1 MKRHSLILQFPLA
14 ITCLLGL
21 GQMANAEEDP
31 LVAITTSSNFDNS
44 VPAILN
50 YAQQAQDKASTGSVR
65 NSSKSQKRVTA
76 SDKKNA
82 PDAKLS
88 EQQGWLTQK
97 DATIRQL
104 QTQLAA
110 MNEQE
115 ETNAQKEAE
124 LTAQIKTLQAQLDAQ
139 KQQNSGLADVQKQSA
154 SLESQLKEKAA
165 LLESLTQK
173 LNDSDQAHATQVSA
187 LQEQLNQ
194 ESQAV
199 KAKETELAKL
209 TTDFTQFKDEAAK
222 KASVVDLKLIPQQQA
237 YSIGVSLGNDVLQEL
252 NTRESQ
258 GVKVDHDAVM
268 LGINDVFKGTL
279 ALDEST
285 RNKSLNAASQ
295 ALLENLSKAESQA
308 IKEGKA
314 YQQKFAKQKGTEF
327 KDGVYS
333 RIDYA
338 GQEAIGPEDTVV
350 VVMKETLPD
359 GTVISD
365 MEAAGKVWSQPLSAY
380 PPIFSGPLKRLG
392 NHGSI
397 TVVVPP
403 DLAYGSKGLPPKIP
417 PGATMT
423 YSIRVVD
430 VIKKS
435 K

>member
-65 NSSKSQKRVTA
+65 NSSKSQKRAAA

-139 KQQNSGLADVQKQSA
+139 KQQNTGLADVQKQSA

-173 LNDSDQAHATQVSA
+173 LNDSDQAHATQISA

-209 TTDFTQFKDEAAK
+209 TTDFTKFKDEAAK
-222 KASVVDLKLIPQQQA
+222 KASVVDLKLVPQQQA

-338 GQEAIGPEDTVV
+338 GQDAIGPEDTVV

-423 YSIRVVD
+423 YSVRVVD

>member
-50 YAQQAQDKASTGSVR
+50 YAQQAQDKASTGSER
-65 NSSKSQKRVTA
+65 NSSKSQKRAVA

-82 PDAKLS
+82 PVAKLS

-139 KQQNSGLADVQKQSA
+139 KQQNTGLADVQKQSA

-194 ESQAV
+194 ESQAL

-209 TTDFTQFKDEAAK
+209 TTDFTQFKDEGAK
-222 KASVVDLKLIPQQQA
+222 KASVVDLKLVPQQQA

-295 ALLENLSKAESQA
+295 ALLENLSKAENQA

-338 GQEAIGPEDTVV
+338 GQDAIGPEDTVV

-423 YSIRVVD
+423 YSVRVVD

>member
-14 ITCLLGL
+14 ITCLLGFN
-21 GQMANAEEDP
+21 QMANAEEDP
-31 LVAITTSSNFDNS
+31 LVAITTSSDFDNS

-50 YAQQAQDKASTGSVR
+50 YAQQAQDKSSTGSVR

-76 SDKKNA
+76 SNKKST
-82 PDAKLS
+82 PDAKYS
-88 EQQGWLTQK
+88 QQQGWITQK

-110 MNEQE
+110 MNAQE
-115 ETNAQKEAE
+115 ETNAQKEDE
-124 LTAQIKTLQAQLDAQ
+124 LTAQIKALQGQLDSQ
-139 KQQNSGLADVQKQSA
+139 KQQNTGLADVQKQSA
-154 SLESQLKEKAA
+154 LLESQLKEKGT
-165 LLESLTQK
+165 LLDSLTQK
-173 LNDSDQAHATQVSA
+173 LNDSEQQRATQVSA

-194 ESQAV
+194 ENQAV
-199 KAKETELAKL
+199 KTKEAELAKL
-209 TTDFTQFKDEAAK
+209 AADFTQFKDEAAK
-222 KASVVDLKLIPQQQA
+222 KSSVVDLKLAPQQQA
-237 YSIGVSLGNDVLQEL
+237 YSIGVSLGNDVLHEL

-268 LGINDVFKGTL
+268 LGISDVFKGTL

-285 RNKSLNAASQ
+285 RNKSLKAASQ
-295 ALLENLSKAESQA
+295 ALLENLSKAESLA
-308 IKEGKA
+308 IKEGKV
-314 YQQKFAKQKGTEF
+314 YQQKFARQKGAEF

-338 GQEAIGPEDTVV
+338 GQDAIGPEDTVV
-350 VVMKETLPD
+350 VVMKETLTD
-359 GTVISD
+359 GTVVSD

-403 DLAYGSKGLPPKIP
+403 DLAYGSKGLAPKIP

-430 VIKKS
+430 VIRKTK
-435 K
+435 

>member
-50 YAQQAQDKASTGSVR
+50 YAQQAQDKASTGSER
-65 NSSKSQKRVTA
+65 NSSKSQKRAVA

-82 PDAKLS
+82 PVAKLS

-139 KQQNSGLADVQKQSA
+139 KQQNTGLADVQKQSA

-194 ESQAV
+194 ESQAL

-209 TTDFTQFKDEAAK
+209 TTDFTQFKDEGAK
-222 KASVVDLKLIPQQQA
+222 KASVVDLKLVPQQQA

-338 GQEAIGPEDTVV
+338 GQDAIGPEDTVV

-423 YSIRVVD
+423 YSVRVVD